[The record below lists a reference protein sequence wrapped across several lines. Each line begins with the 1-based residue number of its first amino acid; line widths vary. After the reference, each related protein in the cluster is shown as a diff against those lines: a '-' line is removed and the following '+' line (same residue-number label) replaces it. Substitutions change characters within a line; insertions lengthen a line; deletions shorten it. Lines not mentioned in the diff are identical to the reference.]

1 MATTNEFVPP
11 VDTRGDSPLPAAAL
25 SLLRCCWPLSWV
37 RPSALC
43 LFRWLIVELSL
54 SESRLPLVSMVK
66 FKRPLINFIVAAMLV
81 RLIYSPS
88 ILITHGNSRCSRR
101 HLSSPVDCCVFA
113 RQLLLSSLVA
123 IVDAAAGISLHRLIL
138 LRIRSSIIAAIT
150 RGDSRSDA
158 AAGISL
164 RRLIVA
170 YSHSRTYFVFC
181 RDTIDHKRLPKSMQP
196 PAYLF
201 AG

>member
-1 MATTNEFVPP
+1 MHHYTVNIIITLIKLINHYVCLLKTFC
-11 VDTRGDSPLPAAAL
+11 
-25 SLLRCCWPLSWV
+25 LRCVSWV
-37 RPSALC
+37 LHGWLLWDPYSHGPLDYVPWEHLFGQSSICNEPVHLLWVFCFKFVAMFDYWIEIIQPS
-43 LFRWLIVELSL
+43 
-54 SESRLPLVSMVK
+54 
-66 FKRPLINFIVAAMLV
+66 
-81 RLIYSPS
+81 
-88 ILITHGNSRCSRR
+88 
-101 HLSSPVDCCVFA
+101 D